1 MTKIEKEF
9 NDLVANAS
17 ANNIDKS
24 IDDFCRQYEGNEDA
38 KLEIDRLL
46 KKSVATAGKRI
57 DDLSIKMQLQET
69 AEMLNLSFIAKHYF
83 HKTRGWL
90 SQRINSHVVNGKP
103 AKFTEKE
110 MDTLN
115 FALKD
120 MGKKIGSISVH
131 C

>member
-1 MTKIEKEF
+1 HCTT
-9 NDLVANAS
+9 AS
-17 ANNIDKS
+17 TLIPYTTLFRS
-24 IDDFCRQYEGNEDA
+24 
-38 KLEIDRLL
+38 
-46 KKSVATAGKRI
+46 
-57 DDLSIKMQLQET
+57 DLSIKMQLQET

-120 MGKKIGSISVH
+120 MGKKRSEEHTSELQSRFDLV